1 MNDQEKKANIAH
13 IVDPQAPRTP
23 DALLGIDDIGLP
35 EDIVPEDARKP
46 EQIEPDTGSMDSM
59 DSVKGEPWQARK
71 NATAT
76 RRN

>member
-46 EQIEPDTGSMDSM
+46 EQIEPDAGSIDSM
-59 DSVKGEPWQARK
+59 KGEPWQARK
-71 NATAT
+71 NAIAT